1 MVKGFSALLDMRRCK
16 DQAHSISLKIS
27 NSLNTCF
34 VVSFQCTESS
44 LLVFTPNSLQGV
56 WTASAAAPRSLILT
70 EVEGKC
76 QWQAPVCSWHL
87 VNAAA
92 IAEGTSQNTISTC
105 SRGCSLAH
113 LPPSFKFCLPKSQ
126 TMIKENMWISY
137 SQIENPVAICP
148 MQNAFQS
155 ESFDFIWVFITI
167 EMSKILML
175 CQCS

>member
-1 MVKGFSALLDMRRCK
+1 MGSQRVGHNWVTELNSDNHEEQHEVMVKGFSALLDMRRCK

-105 SRGCSLAH
+105 SRGWAVLWTEC
-113 LPPSFKFCLPKSQ
+113 
-126 TMIKENMWISY
+126 
-137 SQIENPVAICP
+137 
-148 MQNAFQS
+148 QS
-155 ESFDFIWVFITI
+155 ELHMSHLVDLFFNFDVF
-167 EMSKILML
+167 EYY
-175 CQCS
+175 